1 MHPYGTSSLEPTE
14 LGAESKGVEA
24 GALAGRP
31 NLEVGAVQAGES
43 AREQSIEQDVGERA
57 ARVLIDAIRALS
69 GARSRAAI
77 AKIVGP
83 AACKL
88 VGASSTAFV
97 FRDGDFC
104 VCADDGSIESAWK
117 ERRFSLQD
125 CLAGRVMAA
134 GEQIAVPDVDCD
146 PRVLPEH
153 VRGTSVRGMVL
164 TPVRGNP
171 CTAMIGAFWE
181 HRHEAS
187 PRQLSLLQDL
197 ADATAIATEN
207 VELYAELERR
217 VERRTL
223 ELRDANRDLE
233 AFSYSVAH
241 DLRAPLSAMLVTRSI
256 LERSYGAALDNQG
269 VKLLRDIER
278 SGKRMGE
285 LIGGLLQFARCARV
299 ELAKQTVD
307 VSSLAAG
314 AVMSLRQQNLSR
326 QVHVRIEP
334 GLKAC
339 ADPTLLEVVLANLLN
354 NAFKYTKERHLAE
367 IHVGQHH
374 TPDSPF
380 YVRDNGAGFDM
391 ASASELF
398 VPFKRLHP
406 SHLFDGHG
414 VGLATVSRIVDKHGG
429 RIWAESTPGLGAT
442 FYFTLPREGST

>member
-1 MHPYGTSSLEPTE
+1 MHPYGTSPYESADLGSE
-14 LGAESKGVEA
+14 LKTVDARSA
-24 GALAGRP
+24 
-31 NLEVGAVQAGES
+31 
-43 AREQSIEQDVGERA
+43 AREQPEGERA
-57 ARVLIDAIRALS
+57 ARILIDAIRALA

-77 AKIVGP
+77 AKIVRP
-83 AACKL
+83 AASQL
-88 VGASSTAFV
+88 VGAASTSFV
-97 FRDGDFC
+97 LREGDSC
-104 VCADDGSIESAWK
+104 VCAEDESAEPAWK
-117 ERRFSLQD
+117 DRRFPLRD
-125 CLAGRVMAA
+125 CLAGQVMAA
-134 GEQIAVPDVDCD
+134 GQQLSVVDVDAD
-146 PRVLPEH
+146 PRVLREH
-153 VRGTSVRGMVL
+153 FRGTSVRSMVL

-171 CTAMIGAFWE
+171 CAALIGAFWS
-181 HRHEAS
+181 HPYEAT
-187 PRQLSLLQDL
+187 PYELSLLQDL

-256 LERSYGAALDNQG
+256 LERSYGAALDSQG

-299 ELAKQTVD
+299 ELAKQRVD

-326 QVHVRIEP
+326 QVQVRIEP
-334 GLKAC
+334 GLQAN

-367 IHVGQHH
+367 IHVGQRR
-374 TPDSPF
+374 SPGPPAF
-380 YVRDNGAGFDM
+380 FVRDNGAGFDM
-391 ASASELF
+391 ASAAELF

-406 SHLFDGHG
+406 AHLFDGHG

-429 RIWAESTPGLGAT
+429 RIWAESAPGLGAT
-442 FYFTLPREGST
+442 FYFTLPSEA